1 MDLFFR
7 KVSSYK
13 QDSVWS
19 WFICFCYTICM
30 IFVDGLTF
38 SLGVFFPVLMDSFNE
53 SRERTAWFTSIVV
66 SVMCFTS
73 PASGGLLNR
82 FGIRTSTI
90 LGCLLCSSALAMG
103 SFVPTI
109 VTLYIAFSL
118 PFGLGYALINL
129 TSPIIATHYFRKKRT
144 IALGFLMAG
153 QGIGA
158 MTLAPTTQALVDVF
172 DWRNTFRVFAGLL
185 ALTSLTGWLLH
196 KGITPPNE
204 PAEVAPKAFQ
214 LNLALL
220 RKPALLVLMLTRSVY
235 AFCRLTPY
243 VYLIKYSNDVGI
255 PADKG
260 ATLFMFIGVFATIGR
275 LGGGFL
281 CNLKWIKA
289 RVLVQ
294 ASAFAMGTSVILLTL
309 AKTYGALV
317 AISIVFSASDGI
329 WNVTFLIECLNSVE
343 ESKQASAFGFTMIS
357 AGVFAL
363 GGPPLIGFIADK
375 SGNYIAAFITAGGAG
390 IVASLVPFLLVCVNR
405 GSERNVVTDIE
416 DSISLGEYGDVTERQ
431 LQLQQRSGDDALEHK
446 RKSSILQGSKQ
457 QINDIL
463 DIVSRETVL

>member
-1 MDLFFR
+1 
-7 KVSSYK
+7 
-13 QDSVWS
+13 
-19 WFICFCYTICM
+19 
-30 IFVDGLTF
+30 
-38 SLGVFFPVLMDSFNE
+38 
-53 SRERTAWFTSIVV
+53 
-66 SVMCFTS
+66 
-73 PASGGLLNR
+73 
-82 FGIRTSTI
+82 
-90 LGCLLCSSALAMG
+90 MG

-243 VYLIKYSNDVGI
+243 VYLVS
-255 PADKG
+255 
-260 ATLFMFIGVFATIGR
+260 
-275 LGGGFL
+275 
-281 CNLKWIKA
+281 
-289 RVLVQ
+289 
-294 ASAFAMGTSVILLTL
+294 SSV
-309 AKTYGALV
+309 
-317 AISIVFSASDGI
+317 VFSG
-329 WNVTFLIECLNSVE
+329 TGTECIEKAGRGCLVR
-343 ESKQASAFGFTMIS
+343 
-357 AGVFAL
+357 
-363 GGPPLIGFIADK
+363 
-375 SGNYIAAFITAGGAG
+375 GN
-390 IVASLVPFLLVCVNR
+390 
-405 GSERNVVTDIE
+405 
-416 DSISLGEYGDVTERQ
+416 
-431 LQLQQRSGDDALEHK
+431 K
-446 RKSSILQGSKQ
+446 R
-457 QINDIL
+457 
-463 DIVSRETVL
+463 